1 MLMPV
6 AADTYDEVAVEM
18 GKRQDATFVGL
29 RNFFFRIAFLV
40 QGIVFTVVTVVTGYV
55 ATEELAA
62 QSAMATFGVR
72 VQGVLIPLI
81 LYIIM
86 GFIFRQFYELE
97 GEKKATML
105 KKLKEAGLFRA

>member
-1 MLMPV
+1 
-6 AADTYDEVAVEM
+6 
-18 GKRQDATFVGL
+18 
-29 RNFFFRIAFLV
+29 
-40 QGIVFTVVTVVTGYV
+40 
-55 ATEELAA
+55 
-62 QSAMATFGVR
+62 
-72 VQGVLIPLI
+72 LI